1 MTSGTAPAAEVPVPE
16 GPVVEVR
23 GLRKAYPGVLAVD
36 DASFSVAPGEI
47 LGLVGKNG
55 AGKSTVIKMLA
66 GLIAPDEGEILVDG
80 ETTLLASSHAASVL
94 GISVVHQELALVPRG
109 SVAEN
114 VFLGLPHPRRAGL
127 FIDWSALHERT
138 RAVLERL
145 GLDVDPRTPVQEL
158 GVAQQRMVMIARC
171 LARDARVVVL
181 DEPTASLTDDE
192 ISHLLAVL
200 RQLAE
205 ARVAI
210 VYVSHRLEEVL
221 GATDRVVVMRD
232 GSVVADLVTAT
243 LTKQTLVAGIT
254 GEAKASESQAVHVDR
269 TGRPPG
275 AELLRVTG
283 LTRAPALHGVDL
295 TLREGEVLGL
305 AGLVGA
311 GRTELAR
318 VLFGVDAPDGGTIT
332 VRGKDV
338 VLRSPRAAMKERI
351 ALLPEDRRHQGNDT
365 AQSIRKNTSLPT
377 LRRHRGVSWLPRP
390 SAAKERGASEEM
402 VGRLGI
408 KARDTEVPVGTL
420 SGGNQQKVV
429 LAKWLVHGADVFVFD
444 EPTAGI
450 DVEGKADVYGIV
462 GELADQGKAVLFISS
477 DLPELAAVADRV
489 VVLREGRVVAELTGS
504 QVSESV
510 ILHHCYGG
518 AGAAS
523 A

>member
-205 ARVAI
+205 TRVAI